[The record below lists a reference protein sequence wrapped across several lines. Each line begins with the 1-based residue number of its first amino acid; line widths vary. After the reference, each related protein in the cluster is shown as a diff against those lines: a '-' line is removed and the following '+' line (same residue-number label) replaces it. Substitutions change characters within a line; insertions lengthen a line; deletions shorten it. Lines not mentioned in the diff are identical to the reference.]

1 MKRIPWAAVGWFAL
15 SVIALGM
22 SISAFRSPLSRIELH
37 PPQGVLPISPAVQF
51 KPAQHSQ
58 SRQPISA
65 GIAQPPSKT
74 PPPLHGAGVQLIK
87 CVIHGQVTYTNN
99 PQECPAATAS
109 KLTVYPTQGYL
120 PTKP

>member
-22 SISAFRSPLSRIELH
+22 SISAFRSPLPRIGLP
-37 PPQGVLPISPAVQF
+37 PPQGVPPTSPAVQF

-58 SRQPISA
+58 SPQSVSA
-65 GIAQPPSKT
+65 GIAPPSKT
-74 PPPLHGAGVQLIK
+74 TPPLHGAGVQLIK

-99 PQECPAATAS
+99 RQECPATPRHPS
-109 KLTVYPTQGYL
+109 
-120 PTKP
+120 

>member
-1 MKRIPWAAVGWFAL
+1 MKRIPWAAVGWFTL

-22 SISAFRSPLSRIELH
+22 SISAFRSPLSRIGLH
-37 PPQGVLPISPAVQF
+37 PPQGVPPTSSAVKF
-51 KPAQHSQ
+51 NPAQHSQ
-58 SRQPISA
+58 RAQPFSA
-65 GIAQPPSKT
+65 GIAQPPSKV

>member
-1 MKRIPWAAVGWFAL
+1 MKRNSWAAVGWFAL

-22 SISAFRSPLSRIELH
+22 SIRAFRSPLPGIGLYR
-37 PPQGVLPISPAVQF
+37 PQGVMPTNPAAQF
-51 KPAQHSQ
+51 NPAQHSQ
-58 SRQPISA
+58 RPQPVSA

-74 PPPLHGAGVQLIK
+74 TPPLHGAGVQLIK
-87 CVIHGQVTYTNN
+87 CVTHGQVTYTNN
-99 PQECPAATAS
+99 PQECLAATAS

>member
-22 SISAFRSPLSRIELH
+22 SISAFRSPLPRIELR
-37 PPQGVLPISPAVQF
+37 PLQSVLPTSSATRF
-51 KPAQHSQ
+51 KPTQP
-58 SRQPISA
+58 SRSPQPVSA

-74 PPPLHGAGVQLIK
+74 TPPLHGAGVQLIK
-87 CVIHGQVTYTNN
+87 CMIHGQMTYTNN

-109 KLTVYPTQGYL
+109 KLMAYPTQGYL

>member
-1 MKRIPWAAVGWFAL
+1 MKRIPWTAVGWFAL

-22 SISAFRSPLSRIELH
+22 SISAFRSPLPRIGLP
-37 PPQGVLPISPAVQF
+37 PPQGVPPTSPAVQF

-58 SRQPISA
+58 SPQPVSA

-74 PPPLHGAGVQLIK
+74 TPPLHGAGVQLIK

-99 PQECPAATAS
+99 RQECPAATAS